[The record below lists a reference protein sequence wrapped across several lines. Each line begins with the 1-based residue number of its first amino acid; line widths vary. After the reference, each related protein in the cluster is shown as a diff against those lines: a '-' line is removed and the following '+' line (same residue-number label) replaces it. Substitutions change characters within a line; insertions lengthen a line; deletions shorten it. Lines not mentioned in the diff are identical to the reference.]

1 MKTFISR
8 GSVSY
13 TTKHTFGNR
22 FQEYGY
28 ISGLYL
34 GKSHDLGYLR
44 GRIFPP
50 APAPPKKT
58 KILLS
63 LQYIRN
69 YIGEFIQTRR
79 GQCHGHSGLLPQ
91 TINPGTEPCIHVLR
105 KKYSSVLITV
115 NYLVSVSVYGEN
127 REKKLQLT

>member
-1 MKTFISR
+1 MKGRKNYFWSESIYFKR
-8 GSVSY
+8 LC
-13 TTKHTFGNR
+13 TKHTFGNR

-44 GRIFPP
+44 GRSPP
-50 APAPPKKT
+50 PPPPQKKKKKK

-69 YIGEFIQTRR
+69 YIGE
-79 GQCHGHSGLLPQ
+79 LLSKRD
-91 TINPGTEPCIHVLR
+91 E
-105 KKYSSVLITV
+105 
-115 NYLVSVSVYGEN
+115 VSVTVTRDFSPK
-127 REKKLQLT
+127 R